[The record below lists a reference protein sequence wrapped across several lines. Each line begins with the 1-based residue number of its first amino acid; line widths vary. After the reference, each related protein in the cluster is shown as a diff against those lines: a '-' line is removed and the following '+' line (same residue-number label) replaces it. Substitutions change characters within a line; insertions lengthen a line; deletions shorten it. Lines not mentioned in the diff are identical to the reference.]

1 MAQEDL
7 FDIAHANALNMMKIE
22 EDKDFLIAQRQKG
35 RPGKMGNMDKN
46 FVKKEA
52 NSAEKKSTF
61 GKNERA

>member
-1 MAQEDL
+1 
-7 FDIAHANALNMMKIE
+7 MKIE